1 MKKDKRT
8 FTIGRNKY
16 GFYYTDKDTNL
27 VDVTMIEAF
36 GMFLSRLAGTI
47 QHAEEKEQFVK
58 YQIEITRT
66 FRKETTSD

>member
-8 FTIGRNKY
+8 FTIGRNNN

-36 GMFLSRLAGTI
+36 GMLLARLAGTI
-47 QHAEEKEQFVK
+47 QHAEEKGQIVK

-66 FRKETTSD
+66 FTKKTTSE